1 MDSAALK
8 TKLKKSDKTRAHILN
23 VAATC
28 LHELGYSKT
37 TTIEIARRS
46 GLSRGAILHHYP
58 DRLSFFSAVAGH
70 VFDLRL
76 REMMTLLAPIPQDA
90 QHRPQLFRASWEWMS
105 SPSYYMWLELMV
117 AARTDSALNQ
127 IMSEKAEAYKK
138 TIVQKRHERF
148 GDESRNIPVNL
159 ALRFLFFYM
168 GGMATEYI
176 TDDSV
181 PIETMISMFETID
194 SKMDGGR

>member
-1 MDSAALK
+1 MDVLPIV
-8 TKLKKSDKTRAHILN
+8 LH
-23 VAATC
+23 VA
-28 LHELGYSKT
+28 
-37 TTIEIARRS
+37 
-46 GLSRGAILHHYP
+46 
-58 DRLSFFSAVAGH
+58 
-70 VFDLRL
+70 
-76 REMMTLLAPIPQDA
+76 
-90 QHRPQLFRASWEWMS
+90 
-105 SPSYYMWLELMV
+105 ELMV